1 MEEYVTLDQ
10 FREHGHRGYDQ
21 TSILSIRSFVNAS
34 LPGAQSQTAGNYGV
48 FFIAT
53 RPCVIKQIK
62 EVHSV
67 AGTDASAVTLQIER
81 LQGTESLGNGDEL
94 LSTAFNLKS
103 TANTVQDGQLVSTG
117 KVTGINAGDRLAF
130 KKAGTLTSL
139 EGVCVTIEIQYA
151 SL

>member
-21 TSILSIRSFVNAS
+21 TGAITVRSFVNVS
-34 LPGAQSQTAGNYGV
+34 LPGTQSQTAGNYGV
-48 FFIAT
+48 FFMAT
-53 RPCVIKQIK
+53 RPCVVKSIK
-62 EVHSV
+62 EIHSV
-67 AGTDASAVTLQIER
+67 AGTDGSAVTLQIER
-81 LQGTESLGNGDEL
+81 LQATESLGNGDEL

-103 TANTVQDGQLVSTG
+103 TANTVQDGTLVSTG
-117 KVTGINAGDRLAF
+117 KVVGINAGDRLAL

-139 EGVCVTIEIQYA
+139 EGVCITIEIQYA